1 METIAIGILT
11 NANQFIRTKPVNIL
25 ELPRNLPI
33 EYLDGTDYYEFDR
46 AISSGTNDSE
56 TYNMVKNI
64 RLETVFYN
72 LYRQTFKTLLNEPS
86 SYMFKNLLSKSL
98 ERGIIN
104 ENNKVIIKELIEQG
118 IEFVDDMKLD
128 DITIANLD
136 EITTCFNTNTNAI
149 NCPAQGLCFVENG
162 ICKLLLP
169 RINLVNK
176 KTDNKISYYDKL
188 LDELLRYK
196 RIKNY
201 IFEPDAY
208 LAIRETNFKLHSNEY
223 L

>member
-1 METIAIGILT
+1 MDSMETIAIGVLT
-11 NANQFIRTKPVNIL
+11 NANQFIRTKPKNIL
-25 ELPRNLPI
+25 DLPRNLPI

-46 AISSGTNDSE
+46 AISTGTHDSVS
-56 TYNMVKNI
+56 YNMVKNI

-86 SYMFKNLLSKSL
+86 SYIFKNILLQSL
-98 ERGIIN
+98 ERGNIT
-104 ENNKVIIKELIEQG
+104 ENNKAIIQDLIEQG
-118 IEFVDDMKLD
+118 IEFVDDMILD

-149 NCPAQGLCFVENG
+149 NCPTNGICSVDNG

-176 KTDNKISYYDKL
+176 QTDNNKK
-188 LDELLRYK
+188 K
-196 RIKNY
+196 RG
-201 IFEPDAY
+201 
-208 LAIRETNFKLHSNEY
+208 
-223 L
+223 